1 MKAMVLTGIRQI
13 ELRDVPDPAI
23 RNDTDVL
30 LKMGAIG
37 VCGSDI
43 HYYTTGRIGSQVVKY
58 PFIVG
63 HECAGTV
70 LKVGAAVR
78 RVKPG
83 DRIAVEPAMPCWG
96 CDQCRAGR
104 PHTCRK
110 LKFLG
115 TPGQGDGCL
124 SDLLVMPET
133 SCFPIHASTT
143 LEQAALSEPFSIG
156 LYAAKLGVM
165 PPNATVAILGAGPI
179 GLSVLAA
186 ARQLGAGRVYM
197 TDRIDRRVAVAKTAG
212 ADWAANPDRTD
223 AVADILRAEP
233 LQIDV
238 VYECCGQQDA
248 MDQGVELLKPG
259 GRLVLVGIPEVDRI
273 AFSIDKLR
281 RKEIVVQNVRRQ
293 NHCVQPALDLI
304 ESAKVRLDYMITH
317 RFPLERTKEAFDLV
331 AAYGD
336 GVVKAFITW

>member
-1 MKAMVLTGIRQI
+1 MKAMVLTGIRKM
-13 ELRDVPDPAI
+13 EWRDVPDPTI
-23 RNDTDVL
+23 RADTDVL
-30 LKMGAIG
+30 IRMGAIG

-43 HYYTTGRIGSQVVKY
+43 HYYTTGRIGSQIVQY

-63 HECAGTV
+63 HEGSGTV
-70 LKVGAAVR
+70 LKVGSAVR

-96 CDQCRAGR
+96 CDQCRVGR

-124 SDLLVMPET
+124 SELLVMPET
-133 SCFPIHASTT
+133 SCFPIGASTT

-156 LYAAKLGVM
+156 LYAAKLGAI
-165 PPNATVAILGAGPI
+165 PAGATIAILGSGPI

-186 ARQLGAGRVYM
+186 ARQLGAGRAYV
-197 TDRIDRRVAVAKTAG
+197 TDRIDRRVEVARSAG
-212 ADWAANPDRTD
+212 ADWSGNPDRAD
-223 AVADILRAEP
+223 VVAEILRAEP

-238 VYECCGQQDA
+238 VFECCGQQAA
-248 MDQGVELLKPG
+248 MDQAVELLKPG

-304 ESAKVRLDYMITH
+304 ESGKVRLDYMITH
-317 RFPLERTKEAFDLV
+317 RFALARTKDAFDLV
-331 AAYGD
+331 ASYAD
-336 GVVKAFITW
+336 GVVKAFITC